1 MLLSVFLREQIGNT
15 KTERTSLNLEWFYL
29 ASGESISVSDR
40 FITWLKTGAI
50 ALDKELQ
57 TLVAGTVL
65 ASSSASS
72 LLEQASL
79 MMQMLSKRWL
89 EDYKRLESEQARA
102 EEGSPFAFRLKQ
114 ELNRLCKEYL
124 LRELA

>member
-79 MMQMLSKRWL
+79 MM
-89 EDYKRLESEQARA
+89 
-102 EEGSPFAFRLKQ
+102 
-114 ELNRLCKEYL
+114 
-124 LRELA
+124 